1 MLPVLALLVA
11 AEAMSPC
18 VVVDADTITLADLA
32 KGARV
37 FAAAPAAQAG
47 YAPQP
52 GERRVFDNA
61 QLNALAQR
69 YQLGAYVGEGLCVER
84 ASLHMTPE
92 VLLPVLLA
100 AYPGG
105 KMQIEIK
112 DYLKEPLP
120 MGRLE
125 FAASGLVADPAAARQ
140 GWLWRGRVVFGDNR
154 SRPVWVRVA
163 IKGPVRVVKATR
175 ALAAGSKLAAGDFS
189 EETREDALQ
198 PQSGAALPA
207 RLEGMTVKQALPA
220 GAVLTAALLEA
231 EAEIKRGDEILI
243 TSEYRGIRL
252 KLKAVAETGGPRGA
266 RILARTGLSKRLISA
281 YVAGPGWA
289 ELREGNPGAGASLLA
304 RGVQGG
310 VQ

>member
-1 MLPVLALLVA
+1 MIPVLALLVA

-37 FAAAPAAQAG
+37 FAGAPVAQVG

-52 GERRVFDNA
+52 GERRLFDNEK
-61 QLNALAQR
+61 LNALAQR

-84 ASLHMTPE
+84 ASLQLTPE

-105 KMQIEIK
+105 QVQIEIK

-125 FAASGLVADPAAARQ
+125 FPATQLTADAATARQ
-140 GWLWRGRVVFGDNR
+140 GWLWRGRVLYGDNR
-154 SRPVWVRVA
+154 SRAVWARVA
-163 IKGPVRVVKATR
+163 LKGPVRVVKTAR
-175 ALAAGSKLAAGDFS
+175 ALAAGTKLAAGDFS
-189 EETREDALQ
+189 EETKEDVVQ

-207 RLEGMTVKQALPA
+207 RLEGLVVKQALPA
-220 GAVLTAALLEA
+220 GAALTAAMLEA
-231 EAEIKRGDEILI
+231 EAEIKRGDEITI

-266 RILARTGLSKRLISA
+266 RILARTGLSKRIISA

-289 ELREGNPGAGASLLA
+289 ELREGNPGASAPMLA
-304 RGVQGG
+304 RGGQGG